1 MKVLKSIG
9 LVLLVLLL
17 LVSIV
22 SASNHTV
29 AFWQLINKDTSP
41 YLCFYED
48 FSDLTWTESPY
59 SNTGT
64 SQYISNSGVR
74 VIPYGGRFST
84 DRNFLTLYLDDN
96 QSGFPSI
103 HIPYNGLRTS
113 IVSLDKITYFVVTFE
128 LWTETIAPKYFNVRN
143 CIVDSDYVS
152 ASKFNDFASLS
163 YSNNYKNNVDYSNYS
178 NFTFVDRMITLANSS
193 SKRDRIC
200 CVVEINPDV
209 VEDSIFRYYVNGIEN
224 EISYSHCI
232 ESTASFIS
240 TFEIATSSSYA
251 SSLSIDNFS
260 VYAFDRDFN
269 GDIKD
274 VLKEVNYK

>member
-29 AFWQLINKDTSP
+29 AFWRLINKDTSP

-59 SNTGT
+59 FSTGT

-84 DRNFLTLYLDDN
+84 DRNFLTLYLDDD
-96 QSGFPSI
+96 QSGTPSI

-113 IVSLDKITYFVVTFE
+113 VVSLDKLTYFVVTFE
-128 LWTETIAPKYFNVRN
+128 LWTESVAPEMFNMRN
-143 CIVDSDYVS
+143 CIVDGDYVS
-152 ASKFNDFASLS
+152 ASRFNDFASLH
-163 YSNNYKNNVDYSNYS
+163 YRNNYKNNVDYSN
-178 NFTFVDRMITLANSS
+178 FTFADRTITLANSS

-209 VEDSIFRYYVNGIEN
+209 VEHSSLRYYVNGIEN
-224 EISYSHCI
+224 EIFYSRFI
-232 ESTASFIS
+232 ESTASYIS
-240 TFEIATSSSYA
+240 TFEIAIRSSYA

-260 VYAFDRDFN
+260 VYAFDREFDGN
-269 GDIKD
+269 IKD